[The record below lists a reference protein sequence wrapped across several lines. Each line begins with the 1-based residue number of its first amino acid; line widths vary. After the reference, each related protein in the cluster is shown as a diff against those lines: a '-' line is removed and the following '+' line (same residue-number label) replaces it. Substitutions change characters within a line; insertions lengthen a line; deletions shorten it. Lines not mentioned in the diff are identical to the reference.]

1 MDFSGSKQYARAVS
15 RGKLVV
21 PQTGTEDNTSMK
33 KDSAVNIRRCPWIQ
47 RAWFPMMV
55 TALILALYLFSD
67 PQFSSAGDAN
77 IAELLADGSRVLP
90 GYINLTWPLVWVLHP
105 LTHAVPQVCWWT
117 IFSIVM
123 MFGSLLTILLSLRKM
138 VSGWRGSLL
147 IVLTAGFLWADI
159 LAGPINFTINTALTA
174 SAGFLLLS
182 GISQQNRHAGRMI
195 HIFFGIILLGIAGS
209 LRWLELFLCLPFFL
223 LSLLLCIAAPG
234 GRISLKRFRR
244 QSDLDRTAELVRRK
258 DSDCA
263 ETSGG
268 LRFTNRVVLSA
279 AVLVVL
285 MTVGTWGAGKLT
297 QKLDP
302 WYAENYA
309 GNELLGDISDY
320 ADRYPSY
327 EQNADAYQQTGITS
341 SWISMVMNSANS
353 DLNHFSS
360 SEMTKMLAFRGE
372 TQMSLSQYCALLAS
386 YPAVWL
392 VCLGIIGAAVW
403 MFGLRSCLLPLLGE
417 AGGFLAAGVF
427 FVRQGRIAWRV
438 TGGMLFAALAG
449 FLVASAAGGVI
460 DRRRKVNEPLVKVA
474 ALIILVL
481 LIVPS
486 VTYKVPR
493 AEVTDPV
500 IDSDYRYMSSH
511 PENCYF
517 VDNQYYMGHS
527 IWTGFDQK
535 KYSNI
540 VPDISNFI
548 IGFRKQLADR
558 GITDIVS
565 DMLVRGDILM
575 NYGDTWYGYLKD
587 YYDPDITITIMGE
600 NPETGTAYI
609 AYHRPIENDSPISE
623 ETAVVS
629 APSLYLE
636 AASFSDQQYRVLHV
650 TASMENVAAGAGVTD
665 YALEIEDK
673 ASGRT
678 FTYPMTE
685 KNGMLAVRA
694 VWPEDTWAYD
704 TSKVSIIGRKED
716 GILVQL
722 LDLTGQPISFE
733 TSKK

>member
-1 MDFSGSKQYARAVS
+1 M
-15 RGKLVV
+15 
-21 PQTGTEDNTSMK
+21 
-33 KDSAVNIRRCPWIQ
+33 I
-47 RAWFPMMV
+47 V
-55 TALILALYLFSD
+55 TALLVALYLFSD

-90 GYINLTWPLVWVLHP
+90 GYINLTWPLVWILHP
-105 LTHAVPQVCWWT
+105 LTHAFPQVCWWT
-117 IFSIVM
+117 IFSLVM
-123 MFGSLLTILLSLRKM
+123 MFGSLLSILLSLQKM
-138 VSGWRGSLL
+138 VPGWRGSLL
-147 IVLTAGFLWADI
+147 VVLTAGFLWADVYVESM
-159 LAGPINFTINTALTA
+159 NYTISTAIA
-174 SAGFLLLS
+174 ACAGFLQLCSISSKDSKETKVISCVISFLL
-182 GISQQNRHAGRMI
+182 
-195 HIFFGIILLGIAGS
+195 FGTAGS
-209 LRWLELFLCLPFFL
+209 LRWRELLLCLPFFL
-223 LSLLLCIAAPG
+223 LSLLIRFGAPG
-234 GRISLKRFRR
+234 GRLQLGIWAKHKYPAIHDESHLNFINRRSSL
-244 QSDLDRTAELVRRK
+244 
-258 DSDCA
+258 
-263 ETSGG
+263 
-268 LRFTNRVVLSA
+268 LREAIFYSVFLII
-279 AVLVVL
+279 L
-285 MTVGTWGAGKLT
+285 TVGTWGMGRLT

-302 WYAENYA
+302 WYAENA
-309 GNELLGDISDY
+309 VGHNLHSDIADY
-320 ADRYPSY
+320 GDRYPTY
-327 EQNADAYQQTGITS
+327 EDNAEAYRSLGITPT
-341 SWISMVMNSANS
+341 WISMVMNHNNS
-353 DLNHFSS
+353 DLNYFHSS
-360 SEMTKMLAFRGE
+360 YMQKMVALRGKSK
-372 TQMSLSQYCALLAS
+372 MSLSQYRALLAS

-392 VCLGIIGAAVW
+392 VCLGVIGAVVW
-403 MFGLRSCLLPLLGE
+403 LFGLRSCLLPLLGE

-460 DRRRKVNEPLVKVA
+460 DRRRKVNETPVRVA
-474 ALIILVL
+474 ALMILVL
-481 LIVPS
+481 LIVPG

-500 IDSDYRYMSSH
+500 IDSDYRYMSRH

-517 VDNQYYMGHS
+517 VDNRYYMGHS

-540 VPDISNFI
+540 IPDISNFI
-548 IGFRKQLADR
+548 IGFRGQLADR

-565 DMLVRGDILM
+565 DMLVRSDILM

-609 AYHRPIENDSPISE
+609 AYHRPIEEDSPISE

-650 TASMENVAAGAGVTD
+650 TASMENTAAGAELTD

-678 FTYPMTE
+678 FTYPVTE
-685 KNGMLAVRA
+685 KNGLLTTRA

-704 TSKVSIIGRKED
+704 TSKVSIIGRKDD
-716 GILVQL
+716 GTLVQL

-733 TSKK
+733 TSEKGNE

>member
-1 MDFSGSKQYARAVS
+1 M
-15 RGKLVV
+15 
-21 PQTGTEDNTSMK
+21 
-33 KDSAVNIRRCPWIQ
+33 I
-47 RAWFPMMV
+47 V
-55 TALILALYLFSD
+55 TALLLALYLFSD

-90 GYINLTWPLVWVLHP
+90 GYINLTWPLVWILHP
-105 LTHAVPQVCWWT
+105 LTHVFPQICWWT
-117 IFSIVM
+117 IFSLVM
-123 MFGSLLTILLSLRKM
+123 MFGSLLSILLSLQKM
-138 VSGWRGSLL
+138 VPGWKGSLL
-147 IVLTAGFLWADI
+147 IVLSAGFLWEDVFAE
-159 LAGPINFTINTALTA
+159 PMNFTINTALAA

-182 GISQQNRHAGRMI
+182 GISLRDRHAGRMI
-195 HIFFGIILLGIAGS
+195 HIFLGIILLGIAGS

-223 LSLLLCIAAPG
+223 LSMFLCIAAPG
-234 GRISLKRFRR
+234 GRISWKGFRK
-244 QSDLDRTAELVRRK
+244 QSGLDRTAELVRRK

-263 ETSGG
+263 ETSGCF
-268 LRFTNRVVLSA
+268 RFTNRVVISA
-279 AVLVVL
+279 TWLVVL

-320 ADRYPSY
+320 GDRYPSY
-327 EQNADAYQQTGITS
+327 EQNANAYQQAGITS

-360 SEMTKMLAFRGE
+360 SDMTKMLAFRGE
-372 TQMSLSQYCALLAS
+372 THMSLSQYRALLAS
-386 YPAVWL
+386 YPTVWL
-392 VCLGIIGAAVW
+392 VCLGLIGAAVW
-403 MFGLRSCLLPLLGE
+403 LFGLRSCLLPLLGE

-460 DRRRKVNEPLVKVA
+460 DRRRNVNENLVRVA
-474 ALIILVL
+474 ALIALVL
-481 LIVPS
+481 FIAPG

-493 AEVTDPV
+493 AEVTNPA

-540 VPDISNFI
+540 IPDISNFI
-548 IGFRKQLADR
+548 IGFRGQLADR

-565 DMLVRGDILM
+565 DMLVRDDILM
-575 NYGDTWYGYLKD
+575 KYDDTWFAYLRD
-587 YYDPDITITIMGE
+587 YYDPDITITIMEE
-600 NPETGTAYI
+600 NPETGTAFI
-609 AYHRPIENDSPISE
+609 AYHRPLTKDSFISE
-623 ETAVVS
+623 ENGVLS
-629 APSLYLE
+629 APSLYVE
-636 AASFSDQQYRVLHV
+636 AASFSEQQYRILHV
-650 TASMENVAAGAGVTD
+650 AVSMENTAGEGFTD
-665 YALEIEDK
+665 YVLEVDDN

-685 KNGMLAVRA
+685 EAGQLTVRA
-694 VWPEDTWAYD
+694 VWPDATWAYD
-704 TSKVSIIGRKED
+704 TSKVSIIGRKVD
-716 GILVQL
+716 GTCEQL
-722 LDLTGQPISFE
+722 LDLTGQPVPFE
-733 TSKK
+733 APKGEEGE